1 MLRVIG
7 EDIMKDHES
16 PISINTGSGTLA
28 KAIVSDRDG
37 HKDIPEGTIF
47 ASRIDRLA
55 SFILDV
61 IIITTILLFVTRG
74 GIFYIWNL
82 SMWASTDFHYSLLM
96 SFVFFAA
103 HWLYWRL
110 SGIYFSRSIG
120 QKIFGIAVVSDDGS
134 EMTSEMWDKRV
145 LQKLIYL
152 IPIVGWYNGA
162 YDLARISQRHTHQS
176 NVDVKVNTIVVKA
189 YSLPPL
195 YRKHI
200 K

>member
-1 MLRVIG
+1 VKG
-7 EDIMKDHES
+7 HES

-28 KAIVSDRDG
+28 KAIISERGG

-61 IIITTILLFVTRG
+61 IVISTTLLIVTGG
-74 GIFYIWNL
+74 GIFYMWNL
-82 SMWASTDFHYSLLM
+82 TMWISSDFHYSLVM

-110 SGIYFSRSIG
+110 SGIYFSRSLG

-152 IPIVGWYNGA
+152 IPIIGWYNGA

-176 NVDVKVNTIVVKA
+176 NIDVKVNTIVVKA

>member
-61 IIITTILLFVTRG
+61 IVITTILLFVTRG

-82 SMWASTDFHYSLLM
+82 SMWVSTDFHYSLVM
-96 SFVFFAA
+96 SFVFFART
-103 HWLYWRL
+103 RL
-110 SGIYFSRSIG
+110 KG
-120 QKIFGIAVVSDDGS
+120 
-134 EMTSEMWDKRV
+134 
-145 LQKLIYL
+145 
-152 IPIVGWYNGA
+152 
-162 YDLARISQRHTHQS
+162 
-176 NVDVKVNTIVVKA
+176 
-189 YSLPPL
+189 
-195 YRKHI
+195 
-200 K
+200 